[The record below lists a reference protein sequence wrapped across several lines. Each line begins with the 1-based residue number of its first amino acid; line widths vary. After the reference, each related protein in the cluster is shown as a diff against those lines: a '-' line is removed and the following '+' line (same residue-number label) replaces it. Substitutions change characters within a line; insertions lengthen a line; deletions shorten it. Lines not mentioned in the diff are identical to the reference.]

1 MRIAVIGASGF
12 LGRHVLAA
20 LAEREIE
27 TLATS
32 RTGAV
37 GHARPGQRT
46 VALDCDAPPA
56 DPFEALGRPDAVI
69 HLAWGGLPNYRSLH
83 HFESELP
90 TQYRFLAALVRGGLR
105 RLVVTGTCF
114 EYGMAS
120 GALDEVLQ
128 PAPENPYG
136 FAKNTLHQ
144 QLAFLRAE
152 TGVSLVWAR
161 LFYLYG
167 EGQSSRSLYSQLRAA
182 VAAGERHFPM
192 SGGEQ
197 LRDFLEVSEAARVLT
212 VLALHD
218 CDVGA
223 INVCSGRPV
232 SVRGLVE
239 RWISENGWDITL
251 ELGRYPYPDYEPLAF
266 WGVREKLDRII
277 GLHDAA

>member
-20 LAEREIE
+20 LAERGIQV
-27 TLATS
+27 LATS
-32 RTGAV
+32 RSGDI
-37 GHARPGQRT
+37 GHALPGQRT
-46 VALDCDAPPA
+46 VALDCVAPPA

-90 TQYRFLAALVRGGLR
+90 TQYRFLAALMRGGLR
-105 RLVVTGTCF
+105 RLVVTGTCL

-120 GALDEVLQ
+120 GALDEALK

-144 QLAFLRAE
+144 QLSFLRAE
-152 TGVSLVWAR
+152 TGFSLVWAR

-167 EGQSSRSLYSQLRAA
+167 EGQSPGSLYSLLRAA
-182 VAAGERHFPM
+182 VAAGEPNFPM

-197 LRDFLEVSEAARVLT
+197 LRDFLDVREAARLLVA
-212 VLALHD
+212 LALHEE
-218 CDVGA
+218 DVGVV
-223 INVCSGRPV
+223 NVCSGRPV

-239 RWISENGWDITL
+239 RWIAQNGWDIVPD
-251 ELGRYPYPDYEPLAF
+251 LGRYPYPDYEPLAF
-266 WGVREKLDRII
+266 WGVRDKLDRIM